1 MPDGHRATL
10 RGVTEESDHSDD
22 RPSEPATEAVGI
34 FAGRFDVYR
43 TVTEDDYQKVLTSG
57 LVVLDTSTL
66 LNLYRYHAKTREELV
81 QVLRR
86 LSGRVWVPNHAMY
99 EFFEKRL
106 GVIDSHA
113 KELGQAL
120 DRLNGYGAQ
129 LEQVIR
135 TWANR
140 VSLPEEQF
148 NELFEGGLQP
158 AIASIASLV
167 DRVRAIS
174 VDNAFEHADDTAKDP
189 VIAALSEILM
199 NGVGA
204 PLPDDELQEAKK
216 AASKRFAN
224 KIPPGWKD
232 ADKSENQ
239 EGDYLIWYQTLQ
251 EAKRRGADALF
262 VTGDAKEDWWRR
274 ERGELRGPLP
284 ALMHEMHA
292 IAGVRL
298 YMLRPASLLTH
309 AGTALGVEVSA
320 ESVRDAERVSSQV
333 TVPWNVSAEAL
344 PRLVVPRWR
353 YTPDGFAIGPLASLS
368 QRSFSHP
375 SYMLA
380 YDEKRAAI
388 RVGAFVACE
397 ALSSDGLTAEQ
408 MRSRMRQFLSQAK
421 VMAFIA
427 NIVRL
432 PLVAEWH
439 SQPGRGRFNLEA
451 DLMSPDTGDT
461 PIASALLLMPESG
474 IMRYGT
480 ESTGAELYLHIDL
493 PMADSDQAPDSPERV
508 GLPGWYERFTAALE
522 IPDALA
528 WFLTGGGL
536 KVFDEPQAKF
546 AVQIQGRGLSQ
557 VGLEEVVDFDNLE
570 ALMPRKYSA
579 RFDGWAIADP
589 IGKRPGVLAKQFL
602 SDLCESVGRTGY
614 DAILAQLPN

>member
-1 MPDGHRATL
+1 MPDGYRATL
-10 RGVTEESDHSDD
+10 HGVTEESDQSDD
-22 RPSEPATEAVGI
+22 RPSESASEAVGI
-34 FAGRFDVYR
+34 FAGQFDVYR

-86 LSGRVWVPNHAMY
+86 LSGRVWVPNHAMC
-99 EFFEKRL
+99 EFFERRL

-113 KELGQAL
+113 KELGQAI

-140 VSLPEEQF
+140 VSLPREQT
-148 NELFEGGLQP
+148 NELFESGLQP
-158 AIASIASLV
+158 AMASIAGLV
-167 DRVRAIS
+167 DKVRAIS
-174 VDNAFEHADDTAKDP
+174 ADNAFEHADDTAKDP
-189 VIAALSEILM
+189 VITALSEILV

-204 PLPDDELQEAKK
+204 PLPDGEIQEAKN

-232 ADKSENQ
+232 ADKDENQ

-251 EAKRRGADALF
+251 EARRRGTDVLF
-262 VTGDAKEDWWRR
+262 VTSDAKEDWWRR
-274 ERGELRGPLP
+274 EHGELKGPLP
-284 ALMHEMHA
+284 ALMHEMRA

-309 AGTALGVEVSA
+309 AGNTLGIEVSA
-320 ESVRDAERVSSQV
+320 ESVRDAERVSNQV
-333 TVPWNVSAEAL
+333 TVPWNVPDQAL
-344 PRLVVPRWR
+344 LGRVEQRWC
-353 YTPDGFAIGPLASLS
+353 YMPDGFAIGPLANLS

-380 YDEKRAAI
+380 YDKKRAAV

-408 MRSRMRQFLSQAK
+408 MRSRMREFLGQAR
-421 VMAFIA
+421 MMTFITTIA
-427 NIVRL
+427 RL
-432 PLVAEWH
+432 PLVTEWR

-451 DLMSPDTGDT
+451 DLMSPDAGDA
-461 PIASALLLMPESG
+461 PLASALLLMPESG

-480 ESTGAELYLHIDL
+480 EPAGAELYLHIDL
-493 PMADSDQAPDSPERV
+493 PVPDSDQAPERV
-508 GLPGWYERFTAALE
+508 SLPEWYKRFTVALGV
-522 IPDALA
+522 PVALA
-528 WFLTGGGL
+528 RFLTKGGV
-536 KVFDEPQAKF
+536 KVFNEPQAKF
-546 AVQIQGRGLSQ
+546 AVQIQGRDLSQ

-570 ALMPRKYSA
+570 ALTPRKYSA
-579 RFDGWAIADP
+579 QFDGWAIADP
-589 IGKRPGVLAKQFL
+589 IGKQPGALAKQFL